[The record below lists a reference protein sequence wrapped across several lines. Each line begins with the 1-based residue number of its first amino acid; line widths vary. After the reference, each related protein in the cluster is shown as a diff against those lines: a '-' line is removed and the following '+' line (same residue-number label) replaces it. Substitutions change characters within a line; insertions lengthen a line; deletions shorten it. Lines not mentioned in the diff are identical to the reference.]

1 MDKSPLTAAAI
12 ICGALIATALV
23 VGGLATASFTTS
35 VGHVRHPGLSV
46 GPTLIMFLTLWAVSA
61 LGAATLGIVWHAIAL
76 SRRWTNVFAY
86 VVAGLLLGAGFPAAL
101 TAPLWVGELA
111 RPSVGEAW
119 GAGFAMIF
127 IAGGAVLG
135 PLTALFAWLIRRP
148 DRDTPANLPTSA
160 P

>member
-1 MDKSPLTAAAI
+1 MDKSVLTASAI
-12 ICGALIATALV
+12 ICGAFIATALL
-23 VGGLATASFTTS
+23 VGGMTAATFTTS
-35 VGHVRHPGLSV
+35 VAHIRSSGLSV
-46 GPTLIMFLTLWAVSA
+46 GPMIMAFLALWAVSA

-76 SRRWTNVFAY
+76 SQRWTNVFAY
-86 VVAGLLLGAGFPAAL
+86 VLAGLSLGAGFPAAL
-101 TAPLWVGELA
+101 TAPLWFGELQH
-111 RPSVGEAW
+111 PSVGEAW

-127 IAGGAVLG
+127 ITGGAILG